1 MKKCMKDCIR
11 EDVSCENNLCR
22 FWINYS
28 EDKNCSLITI
38 EDHGALTLK
47 EVGKRL
53 NLSAV
58 RIKQIQD
65 KALENIRET
74 KENQ

>member
-1 MKKCMKDCIR
+1 MQECIKSK
-11 EDVSCENNLCR
+11 VPCENTLCR
-22 FWINYS
+22 YWINYP

-38 EDHGALTLK
+38 ENHGALTLC
-47 EVGKRL
+47 EVGRRL

-65 KALENIRET
+65 RALENIR
-74 KENQ
+74 KNNDKL